1 MSALRDF
8 TAIRW
13 KRTHG
18 WFRRFATGA
27 KNVVCQVMYDPRC
40 YCIAMQQKIA
50 AIQAWCGEID
60 GQNGGTAGQSMGY
73 RADQIKGSGS

>member
-1 MSALRDF
+1 
-8 TAIRW
+8 
-13 KRTHG
+13 
-18 WFRRFATGA
+18 
-27 KNVVCQVMYDPRC
+27 MYDPRC

-73 RADQIKGSGS
+73 RADQIDGSGS